1 MIDVTTHKKIL
12 ESVDRKIIKQSKIKN
27 ILITGCGGF
36 IGSYLVSALL
46 SKKFKGFFRIYG
58 YDIIAPKLDGN
69 VVNKNNFFFKKVDLT
84 KKKSFFLNKNIDLII
99 HLAGIPSPKYYKR
112 FPLKTF
118 YLNSDLCKILL
129 DFAKLKKAKFI
140 YFSSSEIYGNPDNKN
155 IPTPEKYEGRVSS
168 ISDRSCYDESKRSG
182 ETYTYIYNKIYSL
195 DAKIIRPF
203 NFYGNGM
210 LKKDKRVIPQFFY
223 DFLKTKTMNVY
234 GSGHQTRTYCNII
247 DAIPIIIKICFF
259 GKYFVYNVGND
270 KNELSANDLSKQIAK
285 IFGFKK
291 YKLNNIAYPQD
302 YPSTEP
308 LRRCPNIN
316 RIKKEFSYTPKI
328 SLKKGLLLFKRYAEN
343 NF

>member
-1 MIDVTTHKKIL
+1 MI
-12 ESVDRKIIKQSKIKN
+12 SQ
-27 ILITGCGGF
+27 
-36 IGSYLVSALL
+36 
-46 SKKFKGFFRIYG
+46 
-58 YDIIAPKLDGN
+58 
-69 VVNKNNFFFKKVDLT
+69 

-118 YLNSDLCKILL
+118 YLNSDLCRILL

>member
-1 MIDVTTHKKIL
+1 MIDNITRNKIL
-12 ESVDRKIIKQSKIKN
+12 ESLNKKIINQSKIKN

-36 IGSYLVSALL
+36 IGGYLISTLL
-46 SKKFKGFFRIYG
+46 SNKFEGFFKIYG
-58 YDIIAPKLDGN
+58 YDIIAPKLDKS
-69 VVNKNNFFFKKVDLT
+69 VVKKSNFFFKKIDLT
-84 KKKSFFLNKNIDLII
+84 KIRSFSLNKNIDLII
-99 HLAGIPSPKYYKR
+99 HLAGIPSPKYYKK
-112 FPLKTF
+112 FPLKTY
-118 YLNSDLCKILL
+118 YLNSDLCRILL

-140 YFSSSEIYGNPDNKN
+140 YFSSSEIYGNPDDKN
-155 IPTPEKYEGRVSS
+155 IPTSEKYEGRVSS

-182 ETYTYIYNKIYSL
+182 ETYTYIYNQIYSL
-195 DAKIIRPF
+195 DTKIIRPF

-223 DFLKTKTMNVY
+223 DFLKTKKMNVF
-234 GSGHQTRTYCNII
+234 GNGHQTRTYCNII

-270 KNELSANDLSKQIAK
+270 ENELSANDLSKQIAK

-291 YKLNNIAYPQD
+291 YKVNKIDYPKD

-316 RIKKEFSYTPKI
+316 RIKKEFSYKTKI